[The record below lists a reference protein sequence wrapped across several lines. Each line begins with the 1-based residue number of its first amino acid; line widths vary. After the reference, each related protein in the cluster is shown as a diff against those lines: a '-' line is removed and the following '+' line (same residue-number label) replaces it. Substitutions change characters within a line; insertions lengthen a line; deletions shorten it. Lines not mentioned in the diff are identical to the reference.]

1 MNTAFA
7 LHCLNRDLTNLALI
21 KHRHWDGYLVT
32 GQHSGTHWIK
42 WMLSWA
48 MAHRYGLEP
57 PRFYNNN
64 SSNAVI
70 GHPKHRL
77 EFKGVPRIASSHS
90 IPAYAVQWG
99 WVRSLAPLPPY
110 GVVMRDLR
118 DVLVSNYEKWKA
130 KYAVPFEVYVEGDP
144 RSKRY
149 VCDVWWY
156 IRFMN
161 RWGEVASRF
170 PAETRVLKY
179 EDFRRDPGGQLDLLA
194 KHLGLDLGP
203 DAIAAGVAA
212 GGKDTMLAHMDPNA
226 PAQAVREDGRGDT
239 VWTPETT
246 ARLQAILREHLKHD
260 FGYDFG
266 I

>member
-21 KHRHWDGYLVT
+21 KHRDWDGYLVT

-57 PRFYNNN
+57 PKFYNNN
-64 SSNAVI
+64 TSNAVI
-70 GHPKHRL
+70 GHPKHKL
-77 EFKGVPRIASSHS
+77 AFQGVPRIASSHS
-90 IPAYAVQWG
+90 IPAYPVQWG
-99 WVRSLAPLPPY
+99 WVRGLAPLPTY
-110 GVVMRDLR
+110 AVVMRDMR
-118 DVLVSNYEKWKA
+118 DVLISNYEKWKT

-144 RSKRY
+144 TSKAY

-161 RWGEVASRF
+161 RWGEVAQRF
-170 PAETRVLKY
+170 PADTHVLKY
-179 EDFRRDPGGQLDLLA
+179 EDFRRDPAAQLA
-194 KHLGLDLGP
+194 VIAGHLGLDLRP
-203 DAIAAGVAA
+203 EDIEAGVRA
-212 GGKDTMLAHMDPNA
+212 GSKENMLAYDDPRA
-226 PAQAVREDGRGDT
+226 PGRAVREDGRGDT
-239 VWTPETT
+239 RWTPETT
-246 ARLQAILREHLKHD
+246 ARLQAILKEHLKHD